1 MVQKKL
7 TSNHKKGGLNN
18 NDSKRERDRQ
28 TERERA
34 RIKKYIKRSIEK
46 KGGIMMYKC
55 QYVYQLLCR
64 MNTHY
69 SQIFINILS
78 IKSSRVWCHRKP
90 NCFFYIYQFIRLIS
104 LLSLLNDQFTSIML
118 RFIYFS
124 FSLADN

>member
-55 QYVYQLLCR
+55 
-64 MNTHY
+64 
-69 SQIFINILS
+69 
-78 IKSSRVWCHRKP
+78 
-90 NCFFYIYQFIRLIS
+90 
-104 LLSLLNDQFTSIML
+104 
-118 RFIYFS
+118 
-124 FSLADN
+124 